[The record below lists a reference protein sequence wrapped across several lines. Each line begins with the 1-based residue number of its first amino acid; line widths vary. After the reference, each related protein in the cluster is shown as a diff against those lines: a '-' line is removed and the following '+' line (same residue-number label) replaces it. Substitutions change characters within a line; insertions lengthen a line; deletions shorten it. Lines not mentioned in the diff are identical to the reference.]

1 MSKLRMVPGMIAS
14 IALAFLLCGFTEAFI
29 GGRGLSQNQK
39 FIERRETALSAGAGG
54 NIFDA
59 FMQFF
64 DGRGDNNNDDEKKN
78 EVDDNLPAGTTVLV
92 SIPGRYYLRIKKSIN
107 SFLLC

>member
-1 MSKLRMVPGMIAS
+1 MIAS
-14 IALAFLLCGFTEAFI
+14 IALAFLLCRSTEAFI
-29 GGRGLSQNQK
+29 SGRGLSQNQK
-39 FIERRETALSAGAGG
+39 FIERREIALSAGASG

-64 DGRGDNNNDDEKKN
+64 DGREDNNNDDEKKKN